1 VYCRGEKG
9 KSNFSGGEDLPAN
22 RDDGKSGVRKKLD
35 FRCVIYDCDG
45 VFLFDSL
52 ESNKRLYNDF
62 CLRFGRPPLTD
73 EELRFVHTH
82 TVFEALHFIWRHD
95 LQQEKA
101 AFDFWKQIDITAYL
115 DYLKMEPYLLE
126 TLDFLKKRGIIRAIC
141 TSRSTTMKLI
151 MEKFRLWPYFDMVVT
166 ALDVQNPKPH
176 PESID
181 KIVAAFHL
189 DRDKTILVG
198 DAPIDQQTAES
209 AGILFAAYKNKEI
222 AGDFFIDD
230 HRRLIEVLS
239 SP

>member
-1 VYCRGEKG
+1 M
-9 KSNFSGGEDLPAN
+9 
-22 RDDGKSGVRKKLD
+22 
-35 FRCVIYDCDG
+35 IYDCDG
-45 VFLFDSL
+45 VLFDSL

-151 MEKFRLWPYFDMVVT
+151 MEKFRLWSYFDMVVT

-198 DAPIDQQTAES
+198 DSPIDQQTAES
-209 AGILFAAYKNKEI
+209 AGILFAAYKNEEI